1 MVKLILNGLQFNF
14 SQSSNSMFKNIE
26 KNISLRLPLPPPFS
40 LLVLI
45 SLIDRFLFYFC
56 SHVKEFFLLNDA
68 FNKFLNYQNFSA
80 RINTKSAKIC
90 LIGLSIKRQVTE
102 PINILDKKL
111 NCSKKALQKGW
122 LK

>member
-1 MVKLILNGLQFNF
+1 MVKLILIGLQFNF
-14 SQSSNSMFKNIE
+14 SQSLNLLLKDTE
-26 KNISLRLPLPPPFS
+26 KNVSLSLPPPFS

-45 SLIDRFLFYFC
+45 SLIDRFLFYFF

-80 RINTKSAKIC
+80 RINANPAKIC
-90 LIGLSIKRQVTE
+90 LIDLSIKRQVTE

-111 NCSKKALQKGW
+111 NCSKKHCKKDG
-122 LK
+122 